1 MPNVCPPDELSVT
14 RIATKLAEKLEAVV
28 DDYFAG
34 CLQVSGASAAGRR
47 GVDRRSRDDA
57 G

>member
-1 MPNVCPPDELSVT
+1 MPNVCPPDELSAT